1 MLTNL
6 KVQNFAIIDNIN
18 LEFNKGLT
26 VLTGETGAG
35 KSLIIDAIGILL
47 GGKFPLTMIRNNEEK
62 AIIEGV
68 FDSLNDKTK
77 EKLDELGIDYDD
89 ELLIIRREVNTTGR
103 SIIRINGTVVTLGNL
118 EIISEGIADIH
129 TQEDTHKLFDSK
141 NYLDFIDNKKS
152 LNVLNKYQEQLRF
165 FNNSLKEYHNLI
177 DDFEKINEQL
187 DYYTYQRNEIV
198 SSNLSEE
205 EYNSINEELDYLN
218 NFENIFKNLTEIKT
232 LLNDNNI
239 SNSLYEVS
247 MKLDK
252 IIPFDSKYQNKKEL
266 IDNLYFELED
276 LEREINNDVKKME
289 FDENRLNYLN
299 ERLDQYK
306 SLMKKYK
313 KDIKGLLLYAV
324 ELNEKID
331 KIDSSEFYIKE
342 ALKKVNDEY
351 NKLTVLAEELTN
363 IRKENAVV
371 LVKDIKNSLKDLM
384 LDKVELEIIFNNYEL
399 SGFENSKVF
408 KKYGCDEVDFL
419 ISFNLGEKK
428 QSLSKVASGGE
439 MSRVMLAIKTHILTK
454 MHLETMIFDEID
466 TGISG
471 VVAGKVADKLKEISK
486 TTQVLSI
493 THLPIVAAVADQH
506 LFISKGVS
514 EDNRTIT
521 SVRELSYEER
531 INEISIMI
539 SPNDE
544 TSKSKELAKMMLDSS
559 LN

>member
-1 MLTNL
+1 MDI
-6 KVQNFAIIDNIN
+6 QGSS
-18 LEFNKGLT
+18 GL
-26 VLTGETGAG
+26 
-35 KSLIIDAIGILL
+35 ILQEL
-47 GGKFPLTMIRNNEEK
+47 
-62 AIIEGV
+62 AEG
-68 FDSLNDKTK
+68 SLN
-77 EKLDELGIDYDD
+77 IP
-89 ELLIIRREVNTTGR
+89 LLIAMIILVLLSAFFSMTETVYSTTNTVR
-103 SIIRINGTVVTLGNL
+103 
-118 EIISEGIADIH
+118 
-129 TQEDTHKLFDSK
+129 
-141 NYLDFIDNKKS
+141 
-152 LNVLNKYQEQLRF
+152 
-165 FNNSLKEYHNLI
+165 
-177 DDFEKINEQL
+177 
-187 DYYTYQRNEIV
+187 
-198 SSNLSEE
+198 
-205 EYNSINEELDYLN
+205 
-218 NFENIFKNLTEIKT
+218 
-232 LLNDNNI
+232 
-239 SNSLYEVS
+239 
-247 MKLDK
+247 
-252 IIPFDSKYQNKKEL
+252 
-266 IDNLYFELED
+266 
-276 LEREINNDVKKME
+276 
-289 FDENRLNYLN
+289 
-299 ERLDQYK
+299 
-306 SLMKKYK
+306 
-313 KDIKGLLLYAV
+313 
-324 ELNEKID
+324 
-331 KIDSSEFYIKE
+331 
-342 ALKKVNDEY
+342 
-351 NKLTVLAEELTN
+351 LTVLAEELTN

-454 MHLETMIFDEID
+454 MHLETMVFDEID

-531 INEISIMI
+531 VNEISIMI